1 MHTTARLRLALAALA
16 ALPAVAAAP
25 RAAAAQAKFFA
36 CYVPTSGSTYRIK
49 TADTP
54 PACTKASHVE
64 FSWTDG
70 ADALRLGS
78 PVLVNSSNTL
88 LSLQNSGPGNA
99 ATFQG
104 GQGRGV
110 YGLSNGSA
118 GVHGNTPFG
127 SGVGVRAESGTAAGT
142 ALEVVRGGIKVTG
155 AGTMTP
161 TAVFMANPNQ
171 MQSES
176 NTTVGGL
183 TYRFFIDNPHCN
195 GNANAFVFATVR
207 RNGGLPNLG
216 VDYPA
221 ISVGY
226 DGGKGRWY
234 IAYEPAAA
242 ELVPDVPWMFN
253 FNVMCI
259 RG

>member
-1 MHTTARLRLALAALA
+1 MHTTLRLLAAALV
-16 ALPAVAAAP
+16 ALPVIAAAP
-25 RAAAAQAKFFA
+25 SRAQAQAKFFA
-36 CYVPTSGSTYRIK
+36 CYVPSSGSTYRIK
-49 TADTP
+49 TPDTP
-54 PACTKASHVE
+54 SACTKATHVE

-70 ADALRLGS
+70 AGALRVES
-78 PVLVNSSNTL
+78 TTLVNSNSAL
-88 LSLQNSGPGNA
+88 LALQNSGAGNA
-99 ATFQG
+99 ATFQAG
-104 GQGRGV
+104 AGRGV

-171 MQSES
+171 MQNES
-176 NTTVGGL
+176 NVAAGGL

-195 GNANAFVFATVR
+195 GNSSAFVFATVR

-226 DGGKGRWY
+226 DGGKARWY

-242 ELVPDVPWMFN
+242 ELVPDSPWMFN